1 MSDGMLKTVSRFIS
15 EQSLLQKGNKVL
27 VALSGGADSVA
38 LLHML
43 ISLKEEY
50 GLKIYAAH
58 FNHGIRGEEA
68 DRDEAFVTELCGRWD
83 VPLYHEKAD
92 VPSIA
97 SKTGES
103 TELCGRNLRYR
114 FLEKVARGLGGAKIA
129 TAHHRDDNAETVLW
143 NLTRGAGIGGLS
155 GIPARRDNII
165 RPLLCVSREEIEE
178 YCRENGLTYVTDSTN
193 LSDDYTRNKL
203 RHQVMSV
210 LRELNPSVGESIVN
224 TSSVMHEAD
233 EYFHQISEKELN
245 NARTTY
251 GYDCGRLLQ
260 LEPIVLKYAVKK
272 VLENAHAPVDFR
284 HIALIIEAM
293 RRNGA
298 VNLGGGF
305 TASCAQG
312 ILRIVSDSL
321 STEQFCVPLT
331 EYLQTHGTRVTI
343 RDGMLSEVVPK
354 IDADSE
360 KINNLLLNHGIPC
373 DIISCDTLIRCRRA
387 GDTFT
392 DRRRGV
398 TKTLKKLMN
407 ELKIPRELR
416 DTIPVV
422 ANGSTVLWI
431 QGVGTSAQGK
441 ADLTRDGDY
450 IIIGG

>member
-15 EQSLLQKGNKVL
+15 EQSLLEKGDKVL

-155 GIPARRDNII
+155 GIPVKRDNII

-210 LRELNPSVGESIVN
+210 LRELNPSVGESIAN

-245 NARTTY
+245 NAKTEY
-251 GYDCGRLLQ
+251 GYDCGSLLR

-441 ADLTRDGDY
+441 ADLTHDGDY